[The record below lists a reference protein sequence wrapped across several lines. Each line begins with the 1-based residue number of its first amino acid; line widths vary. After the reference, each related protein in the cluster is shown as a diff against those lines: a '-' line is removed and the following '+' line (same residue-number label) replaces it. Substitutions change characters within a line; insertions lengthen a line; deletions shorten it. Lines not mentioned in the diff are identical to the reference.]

1 MKSSLRFARPLLRP
15 VAIGCT
21 IAALSACAT
30 SSDEPVFIS
39 MSSEPAGA
47 TVSFGDGTSCTTPCR
62 VGVQTT
68 LEALVARAGYAPK
81 TVYLDRKSDKKIT
94 VTLYPVGRSKAVE
107 EIQLPDL

>member
-1 MKSSLRFARPLLRP
+1 MKYRLHQTGK
-15 VAIGCT
+15 AIIAGLAV
-21 IAALSACAT
+21 AALSACAT

-39 MSSEPAGA
+39 MTSDPAGA

-81 TVYLDRKSDKKIT
+81 TVYLDRRSDRQIK
-94 VTLYPVGRSKAVE
+94 VVLYPVGRSTPVE